1 MFAFEMKKAKK
12 EKSSRFAESENFHK
26 THVKGFLYDAVFFHD
41 FSLSKSLHDK
51 KWIYAVNLHDLKL
64 FTMPSSRNFYI

>member
-41 FSLSKSLHDK
+41 FSQR
-51 KWIYAVNLHDLKL
+51 V
-64 FTMPSSRNFYI
+64 FTMRSGFML